1 MGIPCWEVVITV
13 SQKKRAGKVMSLGGP
28 VPLGERPTHSSAAAA
43 EGGKWPPYTS
53 GTTRVP
59 DPLWG
64 LHTAQGQINL
74 PLFLCCLQSLSEQ
87 QSVYKRDTSYCGGG
101 RGLQARGCRKLA
113 EGPEHSPALSHQA
126 LSSASQ
132 FSRSAVPDSLRPLGL
147 QYARPSCPS
156 PTPGVYSNTCSLS
169 R

>member
-28 VPLGERPTHSSAAAA
+28 LPLGERSTHSSAAAA

-53 GTTRVP
+53 GKTSVP
-59 DPLWG
+59 DPLRG

-74 PLFLCCLQSLSEQ
+74 PLLLCCLQSLSEQ

-101 RGLQARGCRKLA
+101 GGCRQLA
-113 EGPEHSPALSHQA
+113 EGPEHSLALSHQA

-132 FSRSAVPDSLRPLGL
+132 FSRSVMSDSLRPLGL

-156 PTPGVYSNTCSLS
+156 PTPGVYSNTCPLS